1 MVTSSNTTDWD
12 REHIIHPLYRV
23 GENNGIV
30 IDEGHGVFLR
40 DTNGK
45 EYLDCRAQLACVN
58 LGYGRKDIIQAIS
71 EQMNKLPYT
80 TIFHGFSNSTVI
92 ECSQRLAELM
102 PGGLTH
108 FVFTSGGSESIESA
122 FRIARSYWN
131 IKNSPKYKVISLY
144 DSYHGNS
151 LGAVAATG
159 MGRGHAWTGVGPLPT
174 GFIHIPSYDC
184 YHCMFGLKHPACNIQ
199 CARYLGETISKEGED
214 SVAAFIA
221 EPVLGVSGMIP
232 PPAEYWP
239 LVRKICSE
247 RKVLLIVDEVMTGF
261 GRTGKLFAVE
271 HWGVTPDIITMAKG
285 ITSAYLPF
293 GAVAFTE
300 DIFSSLKGS
309 LLLGFTYSGHPA
321 CAAAAIKTM
330 EIYKRERVVEHAAE
344 VGRHVLNRL
353 KSEFN
358 TLPCVDNI
366 SGMGLML
373 GMNIVK
379 DKVTKASVSPT
390 VTAEIEKRAIDNGLL
405 IRCMSAFTTPGSRI
419 GFTPP
424 LTITVQEAD
433 RSLDILKPILAS
445 LKVTC

>member
-1 MVTSSNTTDWD
+1 
-12 REHIIHPLYRV
+12 
-23 GENNGIV
+23 
-30 IDEGHGVFLR
+30 
-40 DTNGK
+40 
-45 EYLDCRAQLACVN
+45 
-58 LGYGRKDIIQAIS
+58 
-71 EQMNKLPYT
+71 
-80 TIFHGFSNSTVI
+80 
-92 ECSQRLAELM
+92 
-102 PGGLTH
+102 
-108 FVFTSGGSESIESA
+108 
-122 FRIARSYWN
+122 
-131 IKNSPKYKVISLY
+131 
-144 DSYHGNS
+144 
-151 LGAVAATG
+151 
-159 MGRGHAWTGVGPLPT
+159 
-174 GFIHIPSYDC
+174 
-184 YHCMFGLKHPACNIQ
+184 
-199 CARYLGETISKEGED
+199 
-214 SVAAFIA
+214 
-221 EPVLGVSGMIP
+221 
-232 PPAEYWP
+232 
-239 LVRKICSE
+239 
-247 RKVLLIVDEVMTGF
+247 
-261 GRTGKLFAVE
+261 
-271 HWGVTPDIITMAKG
+271 GVTPDIITMAKG

-293 GAVAFTE
+293 GAVAFNE

-321 CAAAAIKTM
+321 CAAAAIKAM

-433 RSLDILKPILAS
+433 RALDILKPILAS
-445 LKVTC
+445 LKVT